1 VGLFD
6 IGFVLDLRGAHNHEQ
21 LVLAM
26 TVLAVAGVFTTS
38 HIAATAAV
46 TGGLSFVGALLIL
59 GRRTGHVE
67 SLAIGLLAAAA
78 VFLWRKSANMPQ
90 LNTDGLNGFS
100 ANDWL
105 APTIT
110 FVVLALYGALRQ
122 PPNLRRFAR
131 ACALA
136 VLVAF
141 FVNVITI

>member
-1 VGLFD
+1 
-6 IGFVLDLRGAHNHEQ
+6 
-21 LVLAM
+21 M

-38 HIAATAAV
+38 HIAATAAI
-46 TGGLSFVGALLIL
+46 TGGLSFVVAVLVL
-59 GRRTGHVE
+59 GRHTGLVE
-67 SLAIGLLAAAA
+67 SLAIGLLAAAT

-110 FVVLALYGALRQ
+110 FVVLALYAALRQ
-122 PPNLRRFAR
+122 PTNLPRFAR
-131 ACALA
+131 AGALA

-141 FVNVITI
+141 FVNVVTI